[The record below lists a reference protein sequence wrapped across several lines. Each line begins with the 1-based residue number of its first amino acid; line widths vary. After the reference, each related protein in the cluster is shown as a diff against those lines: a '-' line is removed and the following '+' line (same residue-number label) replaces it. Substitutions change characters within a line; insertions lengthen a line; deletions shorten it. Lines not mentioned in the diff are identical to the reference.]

1 LKILE
6 SLNSLKIALKPIE
19 QAALDLPEEVQQDF
33 SDGLTEIRDTINKVG
48 AILEKYYN
56 DKNTYENMKQDLED
70 KMARI
75 SIYTGMDEKIK
86 EIIIDKV
93 IRSKDLNLL
102 TLEGLQ
108 DFIEDRLK
116 TSGVEDLIKKS
127 YSKYDILKLGE
138 AVESPESSESKK
150 YDAGLNI
157 LRDLV
162 TTSRGREEAIA
173 YGVKRLMRDVTT
185 RKYYIGLYYG
195 LTRS

>member
-1 LKILE
+1 
-6 SLNSLKIALKPIE
+6 
-19 QAALDLPEEVQQDF
+19 LPEEVQQDF
-33 SDGLTEIRDTINKVG
+33 SDGLTEIRNMINKVG

-56 DKNTYENMKQDLED
+56 DKNTYENMKKDLED
-70 KMARI
+70 KMAKI
-75 SIYTGMDEKIK
+75 PIYTGMDEKIK
-86 EIIIDKV
+86 EIIVDKV

-102 TLEGLQ
+102 TVDGLQ

-116 TSGVEDLIKKS
+116 TSGIEDLIKKS

-150 YDAGLNI
+150 YEAGLNV

-173 YGVKRLMRDVTT
+173 YGVKRLMKDVTT